1 MQDDVDLV
9 AAEGWVA
16 GGAKPPRGIIEDKE
30 RKIKETPDL
39 VIGRRKYK
47 MDLIPP
53 ALIVHRYFAAEEAA
67 IDDLAARQEAAARE
81 LEEFVEEH
89 TGGEEVLLE
98 DVVNEKGGNV
108 TRKAVNDRLKEI
120 GRAAE
125 FAEERE
131 ALTRCLELIEAEARA
146 GKAVKEARAAL
157 DERVLARYA
166 TLAVDEIRT
175 LVVEDKWFASIRAAV
190 EDEVE
195 RLTQRLAGRVKELDE
210 RYARPL
216 PELEREVEAF
226 GKKVE
231 AHLKRMGGL
240 VW

>member
-1 MQDDVDLV
+1 M
-9 AAEGWVA
+9 
-16 GGAKPPRGIIEDKE
+16 
-30 RKIKETPDL
+30 
-39 VIGRRKYK
+39 
-47 MDLIPP
+47 
-53 ALIVHRYFAAEEAA
+53 
-67 IDDLAARQEAAARE
+67 
-81 LEEFVEEH
+81 
-89 TGGEEVLLE
+89 
-98 DVVNEKGGNV
+98 VNEKGGNV